1 MFLIQFIFA
10 QRSKVQ
16 IRTPNLIDNKMK
28 HSSIYKALFRAVVI
42 IAILFSTTLSAQSK
56 FRFGLKAAPL
66 VSWMK
71 PDFTDIPADFTVENG
86 GLRVGF
92 MWGPQAEIVLSE
104 TFLIST
110 GVDINYTSF
119 KLRGT
124 LKSPVSGSLVEWEQ
138 LYKSRFIEL
147 PFLLKFRTKEIGY
160 LRYFGLFGM
169 GAGFRYSANT
179 EFQRSETNVT
189 STVANEESGKYINSF
204 RGSLQ
209 IGAGVEYA
217 LSGNTALVGSLIF
230 NNGLTNMLKNQF
242 EPVIP
247 GALNDPFNVIREKG
261 ISNYMQ
267 LNVAILF

>member
-1 MFLIQFIFA
+1 MKQLRICKELPLSIVTFA
-10 QRSKVQ
+10 
-16 IRTPNLIDNKMK
+16 L
-28 HSSIYKALFRAVVI
+28 L
-42 IAILFSTTLSAQSK
+42 LSTSLSAQSK

-71 PDFTDIPADFTVENG
+71 PEFGNIPADFTVENG
-86 GLRVGF
+86 GIRFGF

-119 KLRGT
+119 KLQGT
-124 LKSPVSGSLVEWEQ
+124 LKNPASGSLVEWEQ
-138 LYKSRFIEL
+138 LYKSRFVEL
-147 PFLLKFRTKEIGY
+147 PVLLKFRTKEIGY

-179 EFQRSETNVT
+179 EFKRSENNV
-189 STVANEESGKYINSF
+189 SNTVSNNESGQYINSF
-204 RGSLQ
+204 RGSLK
-209 IGAGVEYA
+209 IGAGVEYS

-242 EPVIP
+242 ETDIP
-247 GALNDPFNVIREKG
+247 GSTFTDPFNVVNEKG
-261 ISNYMQ
+261 ITNYMQ
-267 LNVAILF
+267 LNIAILF

>member
-1 MFLIQFIFA
+1 MKQPRIFT
-10 QRSKVQ
+10 VV
-16 IRTPNLIDNKMK
+16 
-28 HSSIYKALFRAVVI
+28 ALMV
-42 IAILFSTTLSAQSK
+42 IAIILFGHLESIAQSK

-71 PDFTDIPADFTVENG
+71 PDFGSIPSDFTVENG
-86 GLRVGF
+86 GIRVGF

-104 TFLIST
+104 TFLVST

-119 KLRGT
+119 KLQGT
-124 LKSPVSGSLVEWEQ
+124 LKNQVSGGLVEWEQ

-147 PFLLKFRTKEIGY
+147 PVLLKFRTKEIGY

-169 GAGFRYSANT
+169 GAGFRYNAST
-179 EFQRSETNVT
+179 EFQRTESNV
-189 STVANEESGKYINSF
+189 SNTVANNESGKYINSF

-242 EPVIP
+242 EPDTP
-247 GALNDPFNVIREKG
+247 GASFTDPFNQINEKG
-261 ISNYMQ
+261 ITNYMQ